1 MSGYDRRM
9 LERARKLRREARLLA
24 ELRILPPRVALF
36 QWRAWRLAS
45 RVEDG
50 FSPVS
55 RTDPRKLAA
64 LLSAARGRR
73 RVVELGTGTAWTA
86 ISLVMADPGRLVVS
100 YDPIDRPA
108 RERYLQLVSPEIRQ
122 RLTFV
127 SASGDEGPRDGETVE
142 LLYIDSSHAR
152 DDTIREVEAW
162 RPVLEEGSLMV
173 FDDFAH
179 SDYPGVEEAVRCLE
193 LVGEQ
198 QEGLFVHRVG
208 A

>member
-1 MSGYDRRM
+1 M
-9 LERARKLRREARLLA
+9 LERARKLRREVRLLA

-55 RTDPRKLAA
+55 RTDPQKLAA

-86 ISLVMADPGRLVVS
+86 ISLVLADPGRLVLS
-100 YDPIDRPA
+100 YDPIERPE
-108 RERYLQLVSPEIRQ
+108 RDRYLRLVSPRTRR

-127 SASGDEGPRDGETVE
+127 GASGDEGPQDSEMVE

-162 RPVLEEGSLMV
+162 SPVLGEGSLMV
-173 FDDFAH
+173 FDDFTHTA
-179 SDYPGVEEAVRCLE
+179 YPGVEEAVRHLE

-198 QEGLFVHRVG
+198 QRGLFVHRVSS
-208 A
+208 

>member
-1 MSGYDRRM
+1 M
-9 LERARKLRREARLLA
+9 
-24 ELRILPPRVALF
+24 F

-45 RVEDG
+45 RMGDG

-55 RTDPRKLAA
+55 RTDPRKLAV

-86 ISLVMADPGRLVVS
+86 ISLVLADPGRFVLS
-100 YDPIDRPA
+100 YDPIERPE
-108 RERYLQLVSPEIRQ
+108 RERYLRLVSSGTRR

-127 SASGDEGPRDGETVE
+127 GASGDEGPRDSEMVE

-152 DDTIREVEAW
+152 DDTIGEVEAW
-162 RPVLEEGSLMV
+162 RPVLREGSLMV
-173 FDDFAH
+173 FDDFTH
-179 SDYPGVEEAVRCLE
+179 SDYPGVEEAVKHLE

-198 QEGLFVHRVG
+198 RRGLFVHPVS

>member
-1 MSGYDRRM
+1 MTADKV
-9 LERARKLRREARLLA
+9 LERIRKLRREVRFLM

-45 RVEDG
+45 YIGDG

-55 RTDPRKLAA
+55 RTDARKLAV
-64 LLSAARGRR
+64 LLSAAHGRR

-86 ISLVMADPGRLVVS
+86 ISLILADPGRLVLS
-100 YDPIDRPA
+100 YDPIQRPE
-108 RERYLQLVSPEIRQ
+108 REQYLQLVNPGTRR

-127 SASGDEGPRDGETVE
+127 NASGEEGPRDSEMVE
-142 LLYIDSSHAR
+142 LLYIDSSHQR

-162 RPVLEEGSLMV
+162 RPALGDGSLVV

-179 SDYPGVEEAVRCLE
+179 SEYPGVEEAVRHLE
-193 LVGEQ
+193 LAGEQ
-198 QEGLFVHRVG
+198 RRGLFVHQVSI
-208 A
+208 

>member
-1 MSGYDRRM
+1 MG
-9 LERARKLRREARLLA
+9 
-24 ELRILPPRVALF
+24 
-36 QWRAWRLAS
+36 
-45 RVEDG
+45 DG

-55 RTDPRKLAA
+55 RTDPRKLAV

-86 ISLVMADPGRLVVS
+86 ISLVLADPGRLVLS
-100 YDPIDRPA
+100 YDPIERPE
-108 RERYLQLVSPEIRQ
+108 RELYLQLVRPRARR

-127 SASGDEGPRDGETVE
+127 DASGDEGPQDTEIVE
-142 LLYIDSSHAR
+142 LLYVDSSHAK

-162 RPVLEEGSLMV
+162 RPVLGKGSIVV

-179 SDYPGVEEAVRCLE
+179 ADYPGVEEAVASLE
-193 LVGEQ
+193 LVGERRQ
-198 QEGLFVHRVG
+198 GLFVHRIS

>member
-1 MSGYDRRM
+1 MR
-9 LERARKLRREARLLA
+9 EHARKLRREMRLLA

-55 RTDPRKLAA
+55 RTDPRKLAV
-64 LLSAARGRR
+64 LLGAARGRR

-86 ISLVMADPGRLVVS
+86 ISLALADPGRLVLS
-100 YDPIDRPA
+100 YDPIERPE
-108 RERYLQLVSPEIRQ
+108 RERYLRLVSPGTRR
-122 RLTFV
+122 RLAFV
-127 SASGDEGPRDGETVE
+127 GASGDEGPPDSEMVE
-142 LLYIDSSHAR
+142 LLYIDSSHAK

-162 RPVLEEGSLMV
+162 RPVLGEGSVVV
-173 FDDFAH
+173 FDDFTH
-179 SDYPGVEEAVRCLE
+179 SDYPGVEEAVRHLK

-198 QEGLFVHRVG
+198 QRGLFVHRVS